1 MTKTSTK
8 NLILKD
14 LNIFD
19 EFEGSEIETKLEVY
33 PRKPDFFIHLFKKN
47 LKKNKKSLFRL
58 VPKREEILNWTYY
71 FDRYVYERESKF
83 IEAFILIH
91 HPKKEKFWIKAK
103 ESPRIKRSRD
113 KILIRKERLVRF
125 ERKMTKIDTNLI
137 LQRKTKELG
146 EKIFLLG
153 RIKRDKFYLL
163 LQNIKTGRYYSV
175 SADQCQ
181 YKKFSLSQIEIE
193 YKGIA
198 KIKKIKAAPFKLR
211 KLISQEIFML
221 SEFLMKKINK
231 QFKFK
236 KTKQTK
242 FEWLCSCTKIK
253 RKKDRSNKIKDR

>member
-1 MTKTSTK
+1 MNSTTSA
-8 NLILKD
+8 NLILKG

-19 EFEGSEIETKLEVY
+19 EFEGSEIETKIEFY
-33 PRKPDFFIHLFKKN
+33 PRKPDLFIYLLKNN
-47 LKKNKKSLFRL
+47 LKRDKNFPFRL
-58 VPKREEILNWTYY
+58 IPNKEKILNWSYY
-71 FDRYVYERESKF
+71 FDRYVYKKGPKF
-83 IEAFILIH
+83 IEAYILIY
-91 HPKKEKFWIKAK
+91 HPKKEKFWIKTK
-103 ESPRIKRSRD
+103 ESPRIKRSQD
-113 KILIRKERLVRF
+113 EILIRKEKLVRF
-125 ERKMTKIDTNLI
+125 ESKMTKIDADLT

-153 RIKRDKFYLL
+153 TIKRDKFYLL

-175 SADQCQ
+175 SADQCR

-198 KIKKIKAAPFKLR
+198 KIKKIKATPFKLG

-221 SEFLMKKINK
+221 SEFLMKKMNK

-242 FEWLCSCTKIK
+242 FEWLCSCLNQEKSRLIWE
-253 RKKDRSNKIKDR
+253 